1 MEVYS
6 VKTVLSDSVSHHSRS
21 YCRCCLKK
29 LTAQLRTSARA
40 HIFFWQIMQQLKLY
54 FVRTA
59 VSLWQRWS
67 FPVHEAQRTFEHF
80 PWPEYRSPS
89 RQDLQ
94 PKLSFLWKYSNLLS
108 LLIEHSQIKI
118 FQKLS
123 CFGES
128 GLPYQISYFPVDHM
142 SLDFNDASLR
152 LIVGPIIV
160 IIVK

>member
-1 MEVYS
+1 MELYS
-6 VKTVLSDSVSHHSRS
+6 IKTVLSESVSHHTRS

-40 HIFFWQIMQQLKLY
+40 QFFLQIMQQLKLY

-67 FPVHEAQRTFEHF
+67 FPVHEARRTFEHF
-80 PWPEYRSPS
+80 PWTEYSSPS
-89 RQDLQ
+89 CQVLQ

-142 SLDFNDASLR
+142 SLDFNDASLW
-152 LIVGPIIV
+152 LIAKPIIV
-160 IIVK
+160 IIMK